1 MNDPKFDD
9 GIALAMIPQMEK
21 GILVINKDRFALW
34 NYQDMWQG
42 KLSKNNF
49 EGFIVDL
56 TKLEKCKVRTFL
68 LKKDIS
74 AVLLIG
80 ETNHSNE
87 EFTGIVQLMKS
98 VGLEPENKT
107 ISSIVGINPIKHAKT
122 DYRSQNKKQDSI
134 YKQANLESFLSIP
147 TELAK
152 NLDEFIL
159 TKLDFKTFEFSDNT
173 HEKIKS
179 LIVAV
184 LVKQF
189 LTSTYNYQ
197 AEDISGKEIIDI
209 SFMGIFPKCNIC
221 SSFDCEHI
229 DIIFQEK
236 SILSDLKKDGII
248 PIRFNFTEF
257 QEEIENILSKIDVG
271 VKSTKRKNED

>member
-21 GILVINKDRFALW
+21 GILVINKDQFVLW
-34 NYQDMWQG
+34 NYQDIWQG

-87 EFTGIVQLMKS
+87 EFTGIVQLMKN

-122 DYRSQNKKQDSI
+122 DYRFQNKEQASI

-159 TKLDFKTFEFSDNT
+159 TKLDFKTFEFSNNT

-248 PIRFNFTEF
+248 PIRFDFTEF
-257 QEEIENILSKIDVG
+257 QEEIENILNKIDDG
-271 VKSTKRKNED
+271 IKSKARKNED